1 VITDV
6 PESELLASILQ
17 YRISQPDQKLIDPD
31 PDPGPFFAWHEA
43 SKCRLMRQRRIS
55 DHCDIWFRWR
65 AYAMWDRERI
75 KTEFAH
81 TLGAE
86 WPRGVRNPLLEYT
99 SEEQEQMY
107 WSFVIRSQIW
117 QRGGL
122 GYWSEGDLSRIQWS
136 SGKPPSDID
145 DAINK
150 AVEQ

>member
-1 VITDV
+1 
-6 PESELLASILQ
+6 
-17 YRISQPDQKLIDPD
+17 
-31 PDPGPFFAWHEA
+31 
-43 SKCRLMRQRRIS
+43 
-55 DHCDIWFRWR
+55 
-65 AYAMWDRERI
+65 MWDRERI
-75 KTEFAH
+75 KTEFAD

-122 GYWSEGDLSRIQWS
+122 GYWSEADLSRIQWS

-150 AVEQ
+150 AVEQWRQEMEKSREEIMERFRQNDSRLRGGSAQQGPETDQAG

>member
-1 VITDV
+1 
-6 PESELLASILQ
+6 
-17 YRISQPDQKLIDPD
+17 
-31 PDPGPFFAWHEA
+31 
-43 SKCRLMRQRRIS
+43 
-55 DHCDIWFRWR
+55 
-65 AYAMWDRERI
+65 MWDRERI
-75 KTEFAH
+75 KTEFAD